1 MDNEKKLVLL
11 YKAKNETD
19 LLIKKSIL
27 DSNNIKYILE
37 KYNSQDLF
45 GIEKVGYFYDNSLNS
60 PEIWIEESDFDLATG
75 LITNSDNPV
84 EYENYTNN
92 EETEQST
99 EIEPVNKNSG
109 TGIFLKIGIL
119 ILVAIGLFCIDKV
132 AKIIVGFFYK

>member
-1 MDNEKKLVLL
+1 MNNEKKLVLL

-45 GIEKVGYFYDNSLNS
+45 GIEKVGYFYDNTLNS
-60 PEIWIEESDFDLATG
+60 PEIWIEESDLELCTG

-84 EYENYTNN
+84 EYDNTTDI
-92 EETEQST
+92 EETEESS
-99 EIEPVNKNSG
+99 ENEPVKNSG
-109 TGIFLKIGIL
+109 SGIFLKIGIL
-119 ILVAIGLFCIDKV
+119 ILVAIGLFTIDKV